1 MLFLRR
7 RVPMT
12 KRLPLA
18 LAACLL
24 ACAALSGCFLFPNR
38 PPVAVVAVHYNI
50 DGTDPMVV
58 ELDASASTD
67 PDGNAITAYMWTFSD
82 NLTIIEPLAFS
93 TVVAYPRLRVRCPSE
108 GQYTLELLVVDDQG
122 LASDSP
128 AGVTVT
134 VPHPMP

>member
-1 MLFLRR
+1 
-7 RVPMT
+7 MT

-38 PPVAVVAVHYNI
+38 PPVAAVDVHYNVNA
-50 DGTDPMVV
+50 TDPMVV
-58 ELDASASTD
+58 ELDASRSKD
-67 PDGNAITAYMWTFSD
+67 PDGGAIIQYMWTFSD
-82 NLTIIEPLAFS
+82 NLTIIEPHAFS
-93 TVVAYPRLRVRCPSE
+93 TVVAYPKLRVRRPNE

-134 VPHPMP
+134 VPHLMP